1 MPLFASA
8 PSPESTASD
17 RSQRI
22 RLLWIVAILVVGIAA
37 PSRAQDA
44 GRSSHVITATLD
56 VHGGYTTLDLGEAE
70 AFFQE
75 TVGRYQPV
83 DVPIQR
89 SYPNRDLIGL
99 SLRVD
104 PLPRWE
110 VGIGGRYT
118 STEADA
124 LYGDYAGTLDVR
136 SRTRMWTL
144 EAITAYAF
152 DIAGPVDPVAGARA
166 GIAFAHYELENT
178 INVSFDGVSDRAT
191 GRVDADGR
199 GYTAGAFLGARY
211 ARGRITVQADA
222 GYRLARVSRPG
233 ATIEE
238 PNGSESGDL
247 RFDLD
252 YSGVVTT
259 LGAAVRLG
267 RLR

>member
-1 MPLFASA
+1 MSIRPVSLGSRFSAGHPTGSVVLLLIGLFTTAALIPSA
-8 PSPESTASD
+8 
-17 RSQRI
+17 
-22 RLLWIVAILVVGIAA
+22 
-37 PSRAQDA
+37 RAQHDP
-44 GRSSHVITATLD
+44 SSHGMTATVE
-56 VHGGYTTLDLGEAE
+56 VHGGYTTLDLGAAE
-70 AFFQE
+70 GFFRDA
-75 TVGRYQPV
+75 VASYRPV
-83 DVPIQR
+83 EVPIQR
-89 SYPNRDLIGL
+89 SYPGRGIVGV
-99 SLRVD
+99 SVRID

-124 LYGDYAGTLDVR
+124 LYGDYAGTLDLR

-144 EAITAYAF
+144 EAVTAYAF
-152 DIAGPVDPVAGARA
+152 DIAGPVDPVAGARG

-178 INVSFDGVSDRAT
+178 INVSFDDVSDRAT

-211 ARGRITVQADA
+211 TRGRITVQADA